1 MRTDVRSSIGLRGAC
16 TAPRSRRAGVGG
28 ALVAPRSGSR
38 IDLGRMLAVL
48 LLLAAALAAAG
59 CGSSQQAGTDAD
71 PATLAPASSALYLSA
86 ALRPEGAL
94 RQNALHDARTFG
106 QRKPFEA
113 LLQALAGSGALGH
126 ASYASEV
133 KPWLGR
139 NGGAF
144 ALSAGA
150 LQGASQALG
159 QSLGGGVSPE
169 ALLRA
174 AASGLLS
181 GKGAG
186 KGAAAALVLDTSDVH
201 EAHAFVAKLAHR
213 QGARVAS
220 HRGTSFYVDA
230 QGEAEGIVGRF
241 AVFGDEAGLE
251 AAIDTHLGASS
262 LKSASTP
269 YATLAAKG
277 PHEPLASIYLDPAA
291 AHAAHAAPR
300 AGSRPGSTG
309 ATPQE
314 GAPAQAASFLQALPG
329 QPKQVRI
336 SLVPQA
342 SSIAAYADMLGS
354 ASAEPQAKAAA
365 EAVASLVA
373 GLPGSSWLALSAPEA
388 GAHASSY
395 LALLNGIV
403 SLESHSLL
411 QGFGGPALQ
420 GLLTKLTHNGAQL
433 QRLFAGWTGPA
444 AAFASGSGLLSIQ
457 AGLVVQAPSTA
468 TASTAASRL
477 GAMLSQA
484 GASVSPTS
492 IPGAQPAFTMRLQ
505 GLPVTLDLG
514 AGEGKLVV
522 GLGPASVQGA
532 LSPTSTLSSSS
543 AYASASSMLGGG
555 SKPIAI
561 VQFPMALALLE
572 GLGLAESPSLA
583 PTLSSLRALGTL
595 AGDVQGLGG
604 GVMRLR
610 LVLGLN
616 GSSGG
621 GSGEG

>member
-1 MRTDVRSSIGLRGAC
+1 VRTDVRSRISLTGAQA
-16 TAPRSRRAGVGG
+16 APRSRRRARVRG
-28 ALVAPRSGSR
+28 ALAA
-38 IDLGRMLAVL
+38 IL
-48 LLLAAALAAAG
+48 LSAAALSAGG

-86 ALRPEGAL
+86 VLQPEGAL
-94 RQNALHDARTFG
+94 HQHALHDAQTFG

-113 LLQALAGSGALGH
+113 LLQALAGSSALGH
-126 ASYASEV
+126 ANYAGEV

-144 ALSAGA
+144 ALSPGA
-150 LQGASQALG
+150 LEGASQALG
-159 QSLGGGVSPE
+159 RSLGEGLSPE

-174 AASGLLS
+174 AASGLPS
-181 GKGAG
+181 GTGAA

-201 EAHAFVAKLAHR
+201 RAHAFVAKLAHM
-213 QGARVAS
+213 QGARNVAY
-220 HRGTSFYVDA
+220 RGFAFYVDA
-230 QGEAEGIVGRF
+230 QGQAEGIVGRF
-241 AVFGDEAGLE
+241 AVFGDEAGVK
-251 AAIDTHLGASS
+251 AAIDTHLGAPS
-262 LKSASTP
+262 LKSPSAP

-277 PHEPLASIYLDPAA
+277 PSQALASIYLDPGAA
-291 AHAAHAAPR
+291 
-300 AGSRPGSTG
+300 
-309 ATPQE
+309 
-314 GAPAQAASFLQALPG
+314 AQAASFLQALPG
-329 QPKQVRI
+329 EPKQARI

-354 ASAEPQAKAAA
+354 ASAEPQATAAA

-373 GLPGSSWLALSAPEA
+373 GLPGSSWLALSAPAA

-420 GLLTKLTHNGAQL
+420 GLLAKLTQNGRQL
-433 QRLFAGWTGPA
+433 QSLFAGWTGPA

-468 TASTAASRL
+468 AASAAASRL
-477 GAMLSQA
+477 GAALSVA

-492 IPGAQPAFTMRLQ
+492 IPGAQPAFAVRVK
-505 GLPVTLDLG
+505 GLPVTLDIG
-514 AGEGKLVV
+514 AGEGKLVI

-532 LSPTSTLSSSS
+532 LAPTSTLSSSS
-543 AYASASSMLGGG
+543 AYASASSQLGGG
-555 SKPIAI
+555 SKPITI

-595 AGDVQGLGG
+595 AGDVQPLGG

-610 LVLGLN
+610 LVLGLS
-616 GSSGG
+616 GSAGG
-621 GSGEG
+621 SASGEGG